1 MASIVTNEAAYQLVT
16 GGINFSSD
24 TIKARLC
31 VAGTPGKDDTSLT
44 GHTAA
49 TGSTDQTLAS
59 KTITKDTTNDRIVFD
74 CADLSWSSLAHSGSA
89 THIAVYRDGANDAAR
104 VPLFYVDVDDLSLTT
119 SITQANYTVPTT
131 GIGYIQ
137 Q

>member
-1 MASIVTNEAAYQLVT
+1 MASILTNEAAYQLVT
-16 GGINFSSD
+16 GALDFSAD

-31 VAGTPGKDDTSLT
+31 VAGTPGKDDTTLT
-44 GHTAA
+44 GHTGA

-74 CADLSWSSLAHSGSA
+74 CADLSWTGLAHTGDA
-89 THIAVYRDGANDAAR
+89 THIAIYKDGANDGAR
-104 VPLFYVDVDDLSLTT
+104 LPMFYIDVDDLTLSGA
-119 SITQANYTVPTT
+119 ITQANYAVPST
-131 GIGYIQ
+131 GVGYLQ